1 MEIFEQIYTEKERQK
16 LKKKNIDKIKKVFAE
31 VDPNVLELN
40 GQLIEEAGTYATY
53 LSEINKIIE
62 RDGFVDTY
70 KNGEN
75 QYGTKKSVAA
85 EMKPKYTTTYQS
97 LIKQLTD
104 LLPKDDDKEDDP
116 ADELLNFIK
125 G

>member
-40 GQLIEEAGTYATY
+40 SQLIEEAGTYATY

-97 LIKQLTD
+97 IIKQLTD

-116 ADELLNFIK
+116 AGELLNFIK

>member
-97 LIKQLTD
+97 LIKQLTS
-104 LLPKDDDKEDDP
+104 LLPTDGDAAAEIL
-116 ADELLNFIK
+116 EFITRR
-125 G
+125 